1 MQLVTT
7 YCVDKKVDGDYFC
20 YFFKFFF
27 EDGMKLKIQSKI
39 QPPLKKLNRYKKY
52 SKFNKKKLETQK
64 PNRRKICPM
73 FNQIDPAQHKH
84 CVHKH
89 Q

>member
-1 MQLVTT
+1 MQLVT
-7 YCVDKKVDGDYFC
+7 YCVDKKVDGHYFC
-20 YFFKFFF
+20 YSFFF
-27 EDGMKLKIQSKI
+27 FDDGVISKIQSKI
-39 QPPLKKLNRYKKY
+39 QPPIKKLSRFKKY
-52 SKFNKKKLETQK
+52 SKFSKKKLETQK